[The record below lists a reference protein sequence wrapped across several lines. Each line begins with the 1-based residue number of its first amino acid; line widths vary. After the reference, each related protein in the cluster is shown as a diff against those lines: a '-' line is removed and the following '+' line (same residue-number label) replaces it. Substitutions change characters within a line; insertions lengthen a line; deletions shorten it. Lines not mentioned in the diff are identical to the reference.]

1 MKQTR
6 RAPRL
11 SSQKV
16 GLALG
21 SGVARGLA
29 HIGVLEVLQREGIP
43 VDVIAGTSAGSAI
56 GALYAQ
62 GKDAE
67 MIKGRVE
74 GMGWRQIVSLVD
86 LAFPKTGF
94 IEGSKVKKWL
104 KGIIGDVAFED
115 LKKPLACIAADIMT
129 GEEVVIDRGSV
140 LEAVMVSISMPV
152 IFSVVKWKN
161 RYLVDGAVVNP
172 VPVDVLKRMGADI
185 VIAVNVIPSPGR
197 RIHQAEEFRK
207 PNIIS
212 IIMQSIYIG
221 SYSLVEA
228 SLEGADIVIE
238 PEVAHI
244 GTGDFHR
251 AKECIVLGEKAAQEA
266 IPGIKKLLG
275 I

>member
-43 VDVIAGTSAGSAI
+43 IDVIAGTSAGAAI

-67 MIKGRVE
+67 IIKGRVE

-94 IEGSKVKKWL
+94 IEGRKVKKWL

-251 AKECIVLGEKAAQEA
+251 ADECIVLGEKAAQEA
-266 IPGIKKLLG
+266 VPGIKKLLG